1 MGVNYDTMY
10 SLWGEDLIDD
20 KKLNWSIKQRAVD
33 LIEQMKLAHV
43 GKRPVVWVCHSMGG
57 LIVKQIMVQLN
68 EMVNKA
74 SGEEKEHLKSLL
86 ESTRAIMF
94 LSTPHLGSSI
104 AKTTSK
110 FSFATFASTDIHEMA
125 TNSDFLVD
133 LNKKFLNL
141 VNSSSVL
148 KEKLKVISLLETMQ
162 TPIGYISGIYITTVT
177 EKSAKI
183 DIGEFH
189 LINNKDHL
197 NICKP
202 NDRDDFMYVK
212 IVNLISDLINVEN
225 LNCEKCKYDY
235 DLDREKRL
243 NEHFFEFFQAN
254 CYY

>member
-1 MGVNYDTMY
+1 M
-10 SLWGEDLIDD
+10 IDD
-20 KKLNWSIKQRAVD
+20 KKLNWSIKQRAID
-33 LIEQMKLAHV
+33 LIEQLKLAHV

-57 LIVKQIMVQLN
+57 LIVKQIMVQLS
-68 EMVNKA
+68 EMVSKA
-74 SGEEKEHLKSLL
+74 NGPEDSEYLRSLL
-86 ESTRAIMF
+86 ENTRAIMF

-110 FSFATFASTDIHEMA
+110 FSFATYASTDIHEMA

-141 VNSSSVL
+141 VNSSSTL
-148 KEKLKVISLLETMQ
+148 KEKLQVISLLETLQ
-162 TPIGYISGIYITTVT
+162 TPIGYISGIYVTTVT

-189 LINNKDHL
+189 LISDKDHL

-202 NDRDDFMYVK
+202 NDRNDFMYMK
-212 IVNLISDLINVEN
+212 IVNLINDLINVEN
-225 LNCEKCKYDY
+225 LNCEKCKYDFS
-235 DLDREKRL
+235 LDNDKKF
-243 NEHFFEFFQAN
+243 NEYLFEFFRAN